1 MCDVVGAVNPALGMV
16 FTAFDSMTFAA
27 LDMGFIGK
35 SLEEA
40 ALDVGKRMAIWQ
52 LE

>member
-16 FTAFDSMTFAA
+16 FTAFDSITFAA
-27 LDMGFIGK
+27 LDMGFTGK
-35 SLEEA
+35 SLEA
-40 ALDVGKRMAIWQ
+40 ASVAMGKRMAIWQ